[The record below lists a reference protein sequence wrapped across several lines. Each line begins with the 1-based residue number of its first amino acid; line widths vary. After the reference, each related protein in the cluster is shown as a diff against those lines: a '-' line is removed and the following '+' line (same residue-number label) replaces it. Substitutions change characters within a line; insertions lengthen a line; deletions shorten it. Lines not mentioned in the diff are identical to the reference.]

1 MFAFEQVW
9 KIRKVKLLVPSKKR
23 QYAHKRYQNLTEE
36 EKKQKARV
44 WPWTLKNL
52 SKEEKQKLVEYRKKI
67 LYKAKKNNCKVAQKG
82 SSFLAIRVDK
92 NAAVLELG
100 FNF

>member
-1 MFAFEQVW
+1 MAVNA
-9 KIRKVKLLVPSKKR
+9 KK
-23 QYAHKRYQNLTEE
+23 
-36 EKKQKARV
+36 
-44 WPWTLKNL
+44 
-52 SKEEKQKLVEYRKKI
+52 SFKEEKQKLVEYRKKI
-67 LYKAKKNNCKVAQKG
+67 LYKAKKNKCKVARKG